1 MKKITLILTLLLFSC
16 TKKEKTESIFQK
28 TKSETKDLEV
38 NFRKIIVD
46 YQKNYPVKKPR
57 KGNIYI
63 YVATFFKEK
72 KDTIFI
78 VTRSSAGILKDNKNI
93 FGIYNDSK
101 LKNFV
106 IYDES
111 KLSVNQV
118 KIYKKELPD
127 SLIWKSEVFP
137 ESITPISKY
146 KIVNKI
152 PKLIKTDTIWN
163 RWD

>member
-1 MKKITLILTLLLFSC
+1 MKKIILILTLFLFSC
-16 TKKEKTESIFQK
+16 SKKEKTESTMQK
-28 TKSETKDLEV
+28 TKFETKDLEA
-38 NFRKIIVD
+38 NFRKIIIH
-46 YQKNYPVKKPR
+46 YQKTYPVKIPR
-57 KGNIYI
+57 QGNIYI
-63 YVATFFKEK
+63 YSAKFFKEK

-78 VTRSSAGILKDNKNI
+78 VTRSSAGILNDNKNI
-93 FGIYNDSK
+93 FGIYNDSE

-106 IYDES
+106 VYDEL

-137 ESITPISKY
+137 ESITPISEY
-146 KIVNKI
+146 KIINKI